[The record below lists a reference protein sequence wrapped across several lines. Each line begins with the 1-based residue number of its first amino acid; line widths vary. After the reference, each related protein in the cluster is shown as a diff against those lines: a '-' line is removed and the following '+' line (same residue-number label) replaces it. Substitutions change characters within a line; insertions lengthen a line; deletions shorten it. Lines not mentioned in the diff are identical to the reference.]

1 MYCARGARAT
11 PSDGDYR
18 MLISQKVFISMFV
31 WTVASVLISLSAGIE
46 VLVTLELIGLLI
58 IRELTDGFLTRD
70 IRRRMDLFIY
80 AGLVLFAVVV
90 LRRVWLVLS

>member
-1 MYCARGARAT
+1 
-11 PSDGDYR
+11 
-18 MLISQKVFISMFV
+18 MLISQKVFVSMFV

-58 IRELTDGFLTRD
+58 IRELTDGFLTGD

-80 AGLVLFAVVV
+80 AGLVLFVVVV

>member
-1 MYCARGARAT
+1 
-11 PSDGDYR
+11 
-18 MLISQKVFISMFV
+18 MFV

-58 IRELTDGFLTRD
+58 IRELTDGFLTGD

-80 AGLVLFAVVV
+80 AGLVLFVVVV